1 MLTGQF
7 GANLEKCVRLVT
19 ERGFWAEF
27 MLAMGQRPLDAAIS
41 KAVFGRQSH
50 FTSACGGFR

>member
-1 MLTGQF
+1 MEADGSPDGWRNGEKRRRWPDSKMLTGQF

-27 MLAMGQRPLDAAIS
+27 MLATGQ
-41 KAVFGRQSH
+41 
-50 FTSACGGFR
+50 